1 MAGSF
6 DIFRRNQRTALAA
19 LAILAML
26 AFFVLP
32 PFLQMGSGVT
42 SSDPVA
48 ATWTG
53 GELRESTL
61 ERAVGMRAVVNRFLV
76 ESAAAAGRD
85 PSRIGVLP
93 EDELS
98 VVRTLLLAKE
108 AEANGI
114 VVSDSAVNDFI
125 GQWTNNLVRQEQ
137 LDEIIGRMRMGP
149 MGVSQYDLFEALR
162 TELAAQSMR
171 LLFQTGFSGD
181 PPGWRWDYFRRLEQ
195 SAVVEVVP
203 VVAESLAA
211 QVPAP
216 SEATL
221 QAFFER
227 YKNDLPE
234 ARSVNP
240 GFKEPHRATYQYL
253 VAKQETFEAEAA
265 KTVTD
270 EQIKEF
276 YDKNKTTL
284 FRAKPA
290 AEKPAADPAKP
301 AETTPADEKKPAPAK
316 PASVEEKPADP
327 KPADPKPAEPKP
339 AEPKPAEPKPAEP
352 KPAPESGSDAA
363 RAGRIVTVAFR
374 KPGDAPDS
382 ASGEAVP
389 SGGDVKASEAPKA
402 SATPNASDA
411 AKPAAGEP
419 SKPVTASDKPA
430 VQAADGEAPKTAAEP
445 PSKDA
450 EKKDAEKK
458 DAAAAGKTPATPAD
472 KPAEEPVQVEPLDA
486 VKDDIRK
493 RLARQAADA
502 RIDAVFSAVSGDLGR
517 YAEDYALWQAKKIAG
532 AAAPRPPDIEA
543 IAKKQG
549 LEAGAGGPMTA
560 DAAVAAGGI
569 GGSYELVPDA
579 TSRFGIRQQRWLDM
593 IFGQGAP
600 TLRPVTSRDVD
611 GNRYLS
617 WKTEDQPEFT
627 PTFAAVKQGVEQAW
641 RIVEARGLARARAE
655 AIAAAAK
662 DKDLKAAAAAKAEG
676 KEGPEVVRAG
686 PFTWL
691 TQGTIPLGT
700 PPTLSQPEGISMPG
714 EEFMKAVFA
723 LAPGETAVA
732 FNEPQTVCYVIK
744 LVSLE
749 PAEDK
754 LRDRF
759 VAERNDQRRLAMVA
773 QREFSDAMDTWVE
786 GLESRYALSWKREP
800 RGR

>member
-42 SSDPVA
+42 ASDPVA

-53 GELRESTL
+53 GELRESML

-211 QVPAP
+211 KVPAP
-216 SEATL
+216 AEATL

-227 YKNDLPE
+227 YKNDLPQ
-234 ARSVNP
+234 ARSANP
-240 GFKEPHRATYQYL
+240 GFKQPHRATYKYL

-265 KTVTD
+265 KAVTD

-276 YDKNKTTL
+276 YEKNKTTL

-290 AEKPAADPAKP
+290 AEKPAADSLKP
-301 AETTPADEKKPAPAK
+301 ADTKPADEKKPAPAK
-316 PASVEEKPADP
+316 PASVEEKPADA
-327 KPADPKPAEPKP
+327 KPADAKPADAKPAETT
-339 AEPKPAEPKPAEP
+339 
-352 KPAPESGSDAA
+352 PAPESGSDAA
-363 RAGRIVTVAFR
+363 RVGRIVTVAFR
-374 KPGDAPDS
+374 KPGDTPAS
-382 ASGEAVP
+382 ASGEAAA

-402 SATPNASDA
+402 NATPNAGDA
-411 AKPAAGEP
+411 AQPSAGEP
-419 SKPVTASDKPA
+419 SKPAAASGKPA
-430 VQAADGEAPKTAAEP
+430 VPAADGGAPKPAAEP
-445 PSKDA
+445 PSDDTTKKA
-450 EKKDAEKK
+450 PEKKDAETKGAEK
-458 DAAAAGKTPATPAD
+458 NEAGATPATPAG
-472 KPAEEPVQVEPLDA
+472 KPADEPVQVEPLDA

-502 RIDAVFSAVSGDLGR
+502 RIDAVFTAVSGDLGR

-549 LEAGAGGPMTA
+549 LEAGGAGPITA

-627 PTFAAVKQGVEQAW
+627 PTFSAAKQGVEQAW

-655 AIAAAAK
+655 EIAAAANG
-662 DKDLKAAAAAKAEG
+662 KDLKSAAAAKAEG
-676 KEGPEVVRAG
+676 KEGPEIVKAG

-714 EEFMKAVFA
+714 DEFMKAVFA

-773 QREFSDAMDTWVE
+773 QREFSGAMDTWVE